1 MWTYWLQQNY
11 QLARAY
17 IDRARGAPKLK
28 RRFFRTHGYRLN
40 LDNPQTFSEKIQW
53 RKLYDKNPIFPVL
66 SHKYLVRQYITE
78 RLGHDRAQDLLVPLL
93 QYTED
98 PDRIDF
104 DALPSQFVLK
114 ASHGS
119 GMNLIVEDA
128 SKLGH
133 AATRAL
139 MRKWLLTHYRVK
151 EHEWVYTKT
160 RKGILAEERL
170 APPEQL
176 VDVKISFFDGK
187 MRDFLTVE
195 TKAGT
200 KFLTFFDDDANRLDV
215 RQVGLE
221 RNPDATPPAGLDEMV
236 KLGEVLSGGL
246 DFVRVDFLCTP
257 ERFYIG
263 ELTLLTGGGFAV
275 LDPPSHHQTRGD
287 FWILPIHKADIK
299 ASEK

>member
-1 MWTYWLQQNY
+1 MWKYWLQQNY
-11 QLARAY
+11 QLAKAY
-17 IDRARGAPKLK
+17 IDRARGAPKLH
-28 RRFFRTHGYRLN
+28 RRFFRTHGYQLN
-40 LDNPQTFSEKIQW
+40 LENPQTFSEKIQW
-53 RKLYDKNPIFPVL
+53 RKLNDKNPIFPVL
-66 SHKYLVRQYITE
+66 SNKYLVRQYIADK
-78 RLGHDRAQDLLVPLL
+78 LGHDRAQELLVPLL

-104 DALPSQFVLK
+104 EALPSQFVLK

-128 SKLGH
+128 SKLDH

-139 MRKWLLTHYRVK
+139 MRKWLLTHYRIK

-160 RKGILAEERL
+160 PKGILAEQRI

-187 MRDFLTVE
+187 MRDFLTIE

-200 KFLTFFDDDANRLDV
+200 KFLTFFDGDENRLEV

-221 RNPDATPPAGLDEMV
+221 MDPDAVPPAGLNEMV
-236 KLGEVLSGGL
+236 KLGEVLSEGL

-275 LDPPSHHQTRGD
+275 LDPPSHHQTRGA
-287 FWILPIHKADIK
+287 FWTLPRNKPVKKISDG
-299 ASEK
+299 